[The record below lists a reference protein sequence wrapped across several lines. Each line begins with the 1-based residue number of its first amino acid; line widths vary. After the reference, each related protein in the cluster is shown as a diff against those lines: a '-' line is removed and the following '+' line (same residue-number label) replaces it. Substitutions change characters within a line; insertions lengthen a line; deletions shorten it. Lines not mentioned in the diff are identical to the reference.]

1 MSGLSVIDIVF
12 LIIVGI
18 SILMGIIK
26 GFIRELFSLIFLII
40 GVVLAYLFYND
51 AGTILMKYVN
61 NKNIANFIGF
71 TAIFT
76 SVLMVGAL
84 FTYLI
89 RKILTVGPLKTVD
102 RILGGVFGLLRGIL
116 IVVIIVLLFLAFP
129 TDNHWLD
136 KSKFS
141 PHIVNSVPVVLKWF
155 PDHIREKL
163 KFIDKTEINKGH
175 DNKGHKDDREKN
187 N

>member
-1 MSGLSVIDIVF
+1 MTAGLNILDIVF

-40 GVVLAYLFYND
+40 GVVLAYLFYKD
-51 AGTILMKYVN
+51 VGAILMKYLN
-61 NKNIANFIGF
+61 NEDIANFLGF
-71 TAIFT
+71 TGIFT
-76 SVLMVGAL
+76 SILIVGAL

-89 RKILTVGPLKTVD
+89 RKIFTVGPLKAID
-102 RILGGVFGLLRGIL
+102 RILGGIFGLLRGIL
-116 IVVIIVLLFLAFP
+116 ISVIIILVLQAYPNQSDLL
-129 TDNHWLD
+129 N

-141 PHIVNSVPVVLKWF
+141 PYITGPLQTVLSWLPKNVS
-155 PDHIREKL
+155 DKL
-163 KFIDKTEINKGH
+163 KFINKTAITKGRQH
-175 DNKGHKDDREKN
+175 DREKN